1 MKIELKK
8 NDAMKLIIPE
18 FSCDNSPIGE
28 HLNKY
33 DMLKHLNS
41 FSFNAIIG
49 KPGSGKTSLLMS
61 FLSGKGENKIFRKC
75 FSNILMVMP
84 ETSRNSMKINIFKDH
99 PKDKLYEELNHETI
113 NDIYEKLNGYSKE
126 GETTLL
132 ILDDVGA
139 SLKDAQNAKILR
151 KIIFNRRHLKVQIF
165 MLLQSF
171 ISCPLEIRKLLG
183 NIFIFKPSKIEF
195 ENLFNELFETKK
207 NNAMDIMN
215 FVYDKPHQYLMMNV
229 DSQKMYKGFDELII
243 KEKEI

>member
-8 NDAMKLIIPE
+8 NDAMKLQIPE
-18 FSCDNSPIGE
+18 FSCDNSPLGE

-33 DMLKHLNS
+33 DMLQHLNS

-61 FLSGKGENKIFRKC
+61 FLSGKGDNKVFRKV
-75 FSNILMVMP
+75 FSNILLVMP
-84 ETSRNSMKINIFKDH
+84 ETSRNSMKKNLFKDH
-99 PKDKLYEELNHETI
+99 PEEKLYEELNHKTI
-113 NDIYEKLNGYSKE
+113 HDIYDKLNEYSKE
-126 GETTLL
+126 NETSLL

-139 SLKDAQNAKILR
+139 SLKDNENAKILR

-171 ISCPLEIRKLLG
+171 ISLPKEIRKLFS
-183 NIFIFKPSKIEF
+183 NVFMFKPSKVEF
-195 ENLFNELFETKK
+195 ENLFDELFETKK
-207 NNAMDIMN
+207 DGAMDVMR

-229 DSQKMYKGFDELII
+229 DSQRMYKGFDELIL
-243 KEKEI
+243 KEPEY